1 MHWLPESGS
10 SGRVGSTSYLFNVTL
25 ATAAVEH
32 KLRLLSATVAIVIVA
47 ILSSSR
53 WDTEVAR
60 CWRQRRT
67 FWRIKDCPDSIADCA
82 VIIIIIMLEA
92 HNGVDCSGDDDYDD
106 ELKKDDN
113 TISYYDWRSE

>member
-1 MHWLPESGS
+1 MHCWLPESGS
-10 SGRVGSTSYLFNVTL
+10 SGRVGSTSHVNVTL

-32 KLRLLSATVAIVIVA
+32 KWRLLSATKATIVIVA
-47 ILSSSR
+47 ILSSS
-53 WDTEVAR
+53 TKVAR

-67 FWRIKDCPDSIADCA
+67 FWRIKDCPDSIADCV

-92 HNGVDCSGDDDYDD
+92 HDGVDCSGDDDYDD